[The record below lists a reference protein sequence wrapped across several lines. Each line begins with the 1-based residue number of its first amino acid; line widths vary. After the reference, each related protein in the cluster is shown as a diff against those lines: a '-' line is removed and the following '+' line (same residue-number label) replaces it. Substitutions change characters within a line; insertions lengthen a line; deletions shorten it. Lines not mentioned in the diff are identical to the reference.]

1 MGKSDFANSLMLR
14 IGLLILVAL
23 VIFTIAIAQLIGQ
36 PTIHRLAETQL
47 RLASEQLE
55 GRYTRLLNN
64 VEATLKS
71 GQAWINASGIDYNEL
86 LRFNEFFFPILAHD
100 GEINSVLFANE
111 SGRGFFMFLDGE
123 GGWYN
128 RISNPDGWPENTY
141 WIHWNAKGEIV
152 SVETREQYDPRQ
164 RPWFKGA
171 MAAADA
177 RTVAWTEPYIFF
189 TNKEPG
195 VTASVRGQ
203 AADGSNYV
211 LAYDVR
217 LKEVT
222 SFTTRLSVGQD
233 GHAAILLNDGR
244 LIAPP
249 DRARF
254 ADPEM
259 QSQALLK
266 QPAELGLQELAEA
279 YRLWQA
285 EPTPEQRL
293 HSFSRPDGDWL
304 SLFARSTDG
313 RTGVW
318 LGVVA
323 PLRDFVPINTRDLA
337 VFGLLLLATL
347 GLSGIVAVR
356 IARRFGQPLA
366 ELTAESQRIGRL
378 ELEQPVVTAA
388 SWREVTQLAN
398 GLENMRQRLLQSRQD
413 MQQAAVEL
421 EETIARRTQDLRQ
434 SQSSLQKREAFYR
447 AIFDHAAVGI
457 VSLAPDLRPNE
468 INPAFT
474 AFLDQS
480 LATLLE
486 HAHLGLT
493 PSESDRLRQALGE
506 MASGQRSSLRDEFQF
521 VDRHGA
527 TRWGDLQVTAVL
539 DAAGKVDHLLLTVL
553 DITVR
558 HQVQAEL
565 LSQFTFERALLDTIP
580 NPIFYKGADA
590 RFLGCNEAYEEFFGI
605 RRDLLVGRRVLDLGY
620 LPEADRAAWQAED
633 EAVIASGESAVR
645 ETTMPHADGSQ
656 RDVLYAVRGFRAP
669 AGGPGGLIGLI
680 VDITPQKEAEREA
693 DRARRAAEEAAAAK
707 GTFLANMSHEI
718 RTPMNAII
726 GMTYLLQQTELAPR
740 QRNYLGKVETA
751 AKGLLGIINDIL
763 DLSKVEAGMMTIE
776 QVSFSL
782 EAGLRELAGLSSL
795 KARERDLELLFDLA
809 VGVPDRLVGDPLR
822 LGQVLINLVSNA
834 IKFTEHGEVTV
845 SVALIAHQEDKV
857 RLRFAVRDTGIGM
870 TAEQTARIFSAF
882 TQADSSTT
890 RKYGGTGLGLAIS
903 QRIVRLMGGEISVSS
918 EPGVGSC
925 FVFELPFGLTDEV
938 LLTPS
943 SSLPGSLRALI
954 VDDSGAAREVYAHM
968 LTSLDIDN
976 QAVASGSE
984 ALARISAARQAG
996 KPFHLLLLD
1005 WQMPGMDGIEVLA
1018 ALRRNDSTPPAVIM
1032 TTAYDHSDL
1041 QAALGDLTVDA
1052 ILDKPVTT
1060 SSLLNAI
1067 MAALHQG
1074 AAAEQSPLASQMPRF
1089 NGQHVLLVEDNEI
1102 NRELAREILTSTGLR
1117 VSSAEDGMEALSRLR
1132 RESFD
1137 LVLMDCQMPVMDGY
1151 EATRRIR
1158 SELGLNSL
1166 PIIAM
1171 TANALSGDRER
1182 CLAVG
1187 MNDHVGKPIDIGAM
1201 LATLAYW
1208 LDANPATVATATS
1221 EAAASAVEEAP
1232 AQVLDRS
1239 GALARLG
1246 GNHEL
1251 YGRLLARFRDSQSD
1265 TVSRLNTA
1273 LAAGDKASALLIAHT
1288 LRGLAG
1294 NLGANGLASQA
1305 GALETLLKET
1315 PEAAV
1320 PDQLMTALAEQ
1331 LASALAAI
1339 ASHAAPP
1346 DRAAAPA
1353 AKPLDAAVLRTA
1365 LENLRQLIEVS
1376 DTTALREF
1384 EAIAGN
1390 LRQIAN
1396 PARVDELGRLIDQ
1409 YEFEGAAAVLDSLL
1423 GHAKF

>member
-1 MGKSDFANSLMLR
+1 MFR
-14 IGLLILVAL
+14 IGLLVLVAL
-23 VIFTIAIAQLIGQ
+23 VIFTIATVELIGR
-36 PTIHRLAETQL
+36 PTVNRLAETQL

-64 VEATLKS
+64 VETTLRS
-71 GQAWINASGIDYNEL
+71 GQAWIGASHIDYNEL

-128 RISNPDGWPENTY
+128 RISNPDGWRENTY
-141 WIHWNAKGEIV
+141 WIHWNAEGEII
-152 SVETREQYDPRQ
+152 SIETREQYDPRQ

-171 MAAADA
+171 MAQTDA
-177 RTVAWTEPYIFF
+177 KAVAWTEPYIFF

-203 AADGSNYV
+203 AADGSHYV

-222 SFTTRLSVGQD
+222 NFTTRLSVGRD

-254 ADPEM
+254 ANPEM

-279 YRLWQA
+279 YRLWRA
-285 EPTPEQRL
+285 EPAPEQRL
-293 HSFSRPDGDWL
+293 HTFSRPDGDWL
-304 SLFARSTDG
+304 SLFTRSSDG

-323 PLRDFVPINTRDLA
+323 PLRDFIPINTRDIV

-347 GLSGIVAVR
+347 SLSGIVAVR
-356 IARRFGQPLA
+356 IAHRFGQPLA
-366 ELTAESQRIGRL
+366 KLTAESQRIGRL
-378 ELEQPVVTAA
+378 ELEQPVAA
-388 SWREVTQLAN
+388 AAPWREVAELAD
-398 GLENMRQRLLQSRQD
+398 GLENMRQRLLQSRQA
-413 MQQAAVEL
+413 MQEAAAEL
-421 EETIARRTQDLRQ
+421 EETIARRTQDLLQ
-434 SQSSLQKREAFYR
+434 SRGTLQKREAFYR
-447 AIFDHAAVGI
+447 AIFDNAAVGI
-457 VSLAPDLRPNE
+457 ISLAPDLQPSE

-480 LATLLE
+480 LADLLE
-486 HAHLGLT
+486 HSSIGLT
-493 PSESDRLRQALGE
+493 PSESARLQKALGE
-506 MASGQRSSLRDEFQF
+506 MADGQRSSLRDEFEF
-521 VDRHGA
+521 VDSHGA
-527 TRWGDLQVTAVL
+527 TRWGDLQVTVVP

-565 LSQFTFERALLDTIP
+565 VSQFAFQRALLDTIP
-580 NPIFYKGADA
+580 NPIFYKGADT
-590 RFLGCNEAYEEFFGI
+590 RFIGCNKAYEEFFGI
-605 RRDLLVGRRVLDLGY
+605 SRARFVGLRVLDLEY
-620 LPEADRAAWQAED
+620 LPEDERIAFQAED
-633 EAVIASGESAVR
+633 EMVIASGGGAIR
-645 ETTMPHADGSQ
+645 ETTMPHSDGHR
-656 RDVLYAVRGFRAP
+656 RDVLYSIQGFRTP
-669 AGGPGGLIGLI
+669 GGEPGGLIGLI

-693 DRARRAAEEAAAAK
+693 DRARFAAEAAAAAK

-763 DLSKVEAGMMTIE
+763 DLSKVEAGMMNIE
-776 QVSFSL
+776 QVAFSL
-782 EAGLRELAGLSSL
+782 EASLRELAGLSSL

-809 VGVPDRLVGDPLR
+809 AGVPDRLIGDPLR

-845 SVALIAHQEDKV
+845 GVALVEHREDKV
-857 RLRFAVRDTGIGM
+857 RLRFTVRDTGIGM

-903 QRIVRLMGGEISVSS
+903 QRIVRLMDGEISVSS

-925 FVFELPFGLTDEV
+925 FAFEALFGLTDEV
-938 LLTPS
+938 LLTPP

-954 VDDSGAAREVYAHM
+954 VDDSSAAREVYAHM
-968 LTSLDIDN
+968 LDSLDIDN

-984 ALARISAARQAG
+984 ALARISAARQADQ
-996 KPFHLLLLD
+996 PFHLLLLD
-1005 WQMPGMDGIEVLA
+1005 WKMPGMDGIEVLA
-1018 ALRRNDSTPPAVIM
+1018 ALRRSDSAPPAVIM
-1032 TTAYDHSDL
+1032 STAYDHSDL
-1041 QAALGDLTVDA
+1041 QAVLGDLTVDA
-1052 ILDKPVTT
+1052 ILDKPATT
-1060 SSLLNAI
+1060 SSLLNSI
-1067 MAALHQG
+1067 MAALHHTTS
-1074 AAAEQSPLASQMPRF
+1074 AEQGPLASQMPHF
-1089 NGQHVLLVEDNEI
+1089 KGQRVLLVEDNEI
-1102 NRELAREILTSTGLR
+1102 NRELAREILTD
-1117 VSSAEDGMEALSRLR
+1117 SSLQVTTAEDGAEALNRLR
-1132 RESFD
+1132 QESFD

-1158 SELGLNSL
+1158 SELDLGDL

-1187 MNDHVGKPIDIGAM
+1187 MNDHVAKPIDIGAM
-1201 LATLAYW
+1201 LTTLAYW
-1208 LDANPATVATATS
+1208 LDASPTATAAPVV
-1221 EAAASAVEEAP
+1221 AADNPKE
-1232 AQVLDRS
+1232 VLDPS
-1239 GALARLG
+1239 AALARLG
-1246 GNHEL
+1246 HNHEL
-1251 YGRLLARFRDSQSD
+1251 YGRLIARFGDSQSD
-1265 TVSRLNTA
+1265 AATRLSA
-1273 LAAGDKASALLIAHT
+1273 AVAAGDKASALLIVHT
-1288 LRGLAG
+1288 LRGLAA
-1294 NLGANGLASQA
+1294 NLGANRLASQA
-1305 GALETLLKET
+1305 GKLESLFKET
-1315 PEAAV
+1315 PDAAI
-1320 PDQLMTALAEQ
+1320 PDDLMTALAEELQ
-1331 LASALAAI
+1331 AALTAI
-1339 ASHAAPP
+1339 AAY
-1346 DRAAAPA
+1346 AAAHESA
-1353 AKPLDAAVLRTA
+1353 AASSAKPLDSASLRSA
-1365 LENLRQLIEVS
+1365 LKNLRELVEAS
-1376 DTTALREF
+1376 DTTSLREF
-1384 EAIAGN
+1384 EAIADN
-1390 LRQIAN
+1390 LRQYIS

-1409 YEFEGAAAVLDSLL
+1409 YEFEGAAAILDALL
-1423 GHAKF
+1423 GHAKS